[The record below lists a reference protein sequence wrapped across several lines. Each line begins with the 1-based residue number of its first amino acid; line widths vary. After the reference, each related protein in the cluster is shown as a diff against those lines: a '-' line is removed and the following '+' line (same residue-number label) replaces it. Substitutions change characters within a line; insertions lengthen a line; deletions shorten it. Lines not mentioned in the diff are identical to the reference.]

1 MTKTVNISVETARNA
16 IACIHGRAEEGVQL
30 LSNAADDGTPEYT
43 QVVADAKSLIAELWH
58 AEKELLAA
66 IDQAE
71 G

>member
-1 MTKTVNISVETARNA
+1 MTKTVNISVETARHA
-16 IACIHGRAEEGVQL
+16 IACIHGSANEGLEL
-30 LSNAADDGTPEYT
+30 LSNAVEDQTPEYA